1 MQLGKFC
8 FLFFFRCCCWFYLLS
23 ICGSSYGAKSHLL
36 CSLTFPSPL
45 HFLFLLYPLH
55 SFFANLPFFFFS
67 FSIYSSFS
75 FLCFLANVNQTVSN
89 VIAGGKLKH
98 AILLAASEAEARSAE
113 ALLKRAQ

>member
-8 FLFFFRCCCWFYLLS
+8 FLFFFSLLLLVLFAFYLRFFLWS
-23 ICGSSYGAKSHLL
+23 EIALAMQPHVPQPSSFP
-36 CSLTFPSPL
+36 FPSLPSAL
-45 HFLFLLYPLH
+45 
-55 SFFANLPFFFFS
+55 FFANLPFFFS